1 MPNENENSAN
11 KNKDLNNNR
20 DNLNEKPPPTDNLN
34 HDSSNNQPDNSN
46 PRGFGRRRLSSAR
59 DWTQGSIFKNLLT
72 LAWPILIS
80 NSLNMLGPIIDM
92 VWVGKL
98 GASGMAAVGL
108 SGQIVMVVNALVM
121 GLFTSL
127 RAMVARRIGEGDDK
141 GANHAFQ
148 QAFIIGIAFSAIM
161 AVIGV
166 FLSKYIIGLFGAQP
180 DVVKDAVPY
189 NRIQFVSTVTM
200 CLRMMTEA
208 TMQASGDTKTAMWI
222 GVCFRT
228 LHIALCPFLVF
239 GLWIFPELGVSGAA
253 LTGVISQLLGG
264 IAGLWILMAGYS
276 RLHVTFKGFFFD
288 WDNIWRQVKIGIPSS
303 ANQMLRSFLGLL
315 ITKIIVPF
323 GTFSLAAYVLIQRI
337 DGFLDVGASAIG
349 NAAGA
354 LSGQSLGA
362 KKPER
367 AEKTGW
373 LAVGLGTGLMAVISI
388 AIFIWADEVVRIFNS
403 NPGVVALA
411 STLIRI
417 ACINYIVIAPASVLT
432 SCLNQVGDTMI
443 PLIASM
449 ATMWGIQLP
458 LAYFLPK
465 VFDNGVFGVMWA
477 MVIALSVRAIAYL
490 VYFRTGKWK
499 YRRV

>member
-1 MPNENENSAN
+1 MVNGKDDNLG
-11 KNKDLNNNR
+11 KDGDLNNSTQGPTSDR
-20 DNLNEKPPPTDNLN
+20 PP
-34 HDSSNNQPDNSN
+34 SSNE
-46 PRGFGRRRLSSAR
+46 GFRRRRLSPNR
-59 DWTQGSIFKNLLT
+59 DWTQGSILNNLLT

-98 GASGMAAVGL
+98 GASAMAAVGL

-127 RAMVARRIGEGDDK
+127 RAMVARRVGEGDDK

-148 QAFIIGIAFSAIM
+148 QAFIIGIGFSALM

-166 FLSKYIIGLFGAQP
+166 FLSKYIIDLFGAQP

-208 TMQASGDTKTAMWI
+208 TMQSSGDTKTAMWI
-222 GVCFRT
+222 GVFFRI

-239 GLWIFPELGVSGAA
+239 GLWIFPKLGVSGAA
-253 LTGVISQLLGG
+253 LTGVISQAIGG
-264 IAGLWILMAGYS
+264 SVGLWILMAGYS
-276 RLHVTFKGFFFD
+276 RLHITFKGFKFD
-288 WDNIWRQVKIGIPSS
+288 WDNIWRQIKIGIPSS

-373 LAVGLGTGLMAVISI
+373 LAVGLGTGLMVIISI
-388 AIFIWADEVVRIFNS
+388 GILIWADKVVRVFN
-403 NPGVVALA
+403 NTPGVVELA

-417 ACINYIVIAPASVLT
+417 ACINYIMIAPASVLT

-443 PLIASM
+443 PLFASLVS
-449 ATMWGIQLP
+449 MWGVQLP
-458 LAYFLPK
+458 LAYILPK
-465 VFDNGVFGVMWA
+465 IFHNGVFGVMWA
-477 MVIALSVRAIAYL
+477 MVLALSVRAIAYL

-499 YRRV
+499 FRRV

>member
-1 MPNENENSAN
+1 MRNGNEDSF
-11 KNKDLNNNR
+11 NR
-20 DNLNEKPPPTDNLN
+20 NLGNEK
-34 HDSSNNQPDNSN
+34 DNSTGTTPHTN
-46 PRGFGRRRLSSAR
+46 DPNQESFNTQPNAGNTGHSRRQRLSPNR
-59 DWTQGSIFKNLLT
+59 DWTQGNIFNNLLT
-72 LAWPILIS
+72 LAWPIVIS

-148 QAFIIGIAFSAIM
+148 QAFVIGIAFSAIM
-161 AVIGV
+161 ALIGV
-166 FLSKYIIGLFGAQP
+166 FLSKYIIDLFGAEP
-180 DVVKDAVPY
+180 DVVKEAVPY

-276 RLHVTFKGFFFD
+276 RLHITFKGFAFD

-388 AIFIWADEVVRIFNS
+388 AIFIWADKVVRIFNS
-403 NPGVVALA
+403 NPGVVELA

-417 ACINYIVIAPASVLT
+417 ACINYIMIAPASVLT

-443 PLIASM
+443 PLVASLVS
-449 ATMWGIQLP
+449 MWGVQLP

-465 VFDNGVFGVMWA
+465 AFNNGVFGVMWA
-477 MVIALSVRAIAYL
+477 MVIALSLRSIIYL
-490 VYFRTGKWK
+490 IYFKTGKWK
-499 YRRV
+499 NRRV

>member
-1 MPNENENSAN
+1 MVSDSGN
-11 KNKDLNNNR
+11 KSDR
-20 DNLNEKPPPTDNLN
+20 DNKRELKLN
-34 HDSSNNQPDNSN
+34 
-46 PRGFGRRRLSSAR
+46 R
-59 DWTQGSIFKNLLT
+59 DWTEGSIVGNLLS
-72 LAWPILIS
+72 LAWPIVIS

-92 VWVGKL
+92 MWVGKL

-127 RAMVARRIGEGDDK
+127 RAMVARRIGEGDDE

-148 QAFIIGIAFSAIM
+148 QAFIIGIVFSVLMAI
-161 AVIGV
+161 IGI
-166 FLSKYIIGLFGAQP
+166 FLSKSIIDLFGAQP
-180 DVVKDAVPY
+180 DVVKEAVPY

-200 CLRMMTEA
+200 TLRMMTES
-208 TMQASGDTKTAMWI
+208 TMQASGDSKTAMWI
-222 GVCFRT
+222 GVCFR
-228 LHIALCPFLVF
+228 LFHITLCPFLVF
-239 GLWIFPELGVSGAA
+239 GWWIFPSLGVSGAA
-253 LTGVISQLLGG
+253 LTGVISQCLGG
-264 IAGLWILMAGYS
+264 AVGLWILLAGHS
-276 RLHVTFKGFFFD
+276 RLHITFKGFTFD

-362 KKPER
+362 HKPER

-373 LAVGLGTGLMAVISI
+373 MAVGLGTGLMAVISI
-388 AIFIWADEVVRIFNS
+388 AILIWADEVVRLFNN

-417 ACINYIVIAPASVLT
+417 ATINYVMIAPASVLT
-432 SCLNQVGDTMI
+432 NCLNQVGDTMI
-443 PLIASM
+443 PLIASLV
-449 ATMWGIQLP
+449 TMWGIQLP

-465 VFDNGVFGVMWA
+465 AFNNGVYGVMWA

-490 VYFRTGKWK
+490 VYYRTGKWK
-499 YRRV
+499 QRRV

>member
-1 MPNENENSAN
+1 MPDDNDRNFNRNRDLSN
-11 KNKDLNNNR
+11 NKD
-20 DNLNEKPPPTDNLN
+20 DFPGTSPPT
-34 HDSSNNQPDNSN
+34 NNQKQYSDNT
-46 PRGFGRRRLSSAR
+46 GHVKRRRLSLNR
-59 DWTQGSIFKNLLT
+59 DWTQGSILNNLLT

-80 NSLNMLGPIIDM
+80 NSLNMLGPTIDM
-92 VWVGKL
+92 IWVGKL
-98 GASGMAAVGL
+98 GASSMAAVGL
-108 SGQIVMVVNALVM
+108 SGQVVMVVNALVM

-127 RAMVARRIGEGDDK
+127 RAMVSRRIGEGDDK

-148 QAFIIGIAFSAIM
+148 QAFIIGIIFSAVM
-161 AVIGV
+161 AVIGF
-166 FLSKYIIGLFGAQP
+166 FLSKNIIDLFGAKP

-189 NRIQFVSTVTM
+189 NRIQFISTVTM

-239 GLWIFPELGVSGAA
+239 GWWIFPNLGVSGAA
-253 LTGVISQLLGG
+253 LTGVISQALGG
-264 IAGLWILMAGYS
+264 MVGLWILLSGHS
-276 RLHVTFKGFFFD
+276 RLHITFKGFKFD
-288 WDNIWRQVKIGIPSS
+288 PDNIWRQVKIGIPSS
-303 ANQMLRSFLGLL
+303 VNQMLRTFLSLL

-323 GTFSLAAYVLIQRI
+323 GTFSLASYTLVQRI
-337 DGFLDVGASAIG
+337 DGFLDVGASAVG

-354 LSGQSLGA
+354 LAGQNLGA

-373 LAVGLGTGLMAVISI
+373 LAVGLGTGTMAVISI
-388 AIFIWADEVVRIFNS
+388 AILIWADKVVRIFNS
-403 NPGVVALA
+403 DPGVVTLA

-432 SCLNQVGDTMI
+432 SCLNQVGDTTI

-465 VFDNGVFGVMWA
+465 IFNNGVFGVMWA
-477 MVIALSVRAIAYL
+477 MVIALSVRAAAYL
-490 VYFRTGKWK
+490 IYFKTGKWK
-499 YRRV
+499 TRRV